1 MSEQQDALQNPFSK
15 EKAYITF
22 QENMQVSSE
31 MWGNYR
37 EKRKSG
43 TASTRE
49 LLLEATEIL
58 GRLTDNTIL
67 AEMVRKGLEAR
78 EKE

>member
-22 QENMQVSSE
+22 QENMQISSE
-31 MWGNYR
+31 MWGNFR

-43 TASTRE
+43 AASTRE
-49 LLLEATEIL
+49 LLLEASEIL

-67 AEMVRKGLEAR
+67 AEMVRRGLEAR